1 MLKNLLLCFFFC
13 FSLQLVAQP
22 QIKTYTPPTT
32 YNLFFEEAYALYPQI
47 PRGLLE
53 AVAYNQTHIRDINS
67 RNEPVS
73 CNGMPL
79 PSGVM
84 GLFENG
90 KGVFRENLKTVSK
103 LSGFSVNE
111 IKNNPRINILSY
123 AKSYVALLNIQKIES
138 NRALEQYPI
147 LVALSELPLNND
159 RVDNFALDAQIYGFY
174 TFMNDKENKKLFK
187 IEENLDLKTFFGKN
201 YAILSAK
208 SIILNEAQIE
218 ADKEVYNPLNS
229 TANRILSTDY
239 APAILDLTTCNY
251 SSRSGTAISAYT
263 IHTVQGSYAG
273 CISWFKNCSASASS
287 HYVVRSSDGQVTQMV
302 LESNKA
308 WHVGSENPYTIGTE
322 HEGFVNDPS
331 WYTTAMYASSAD
343 IVRDVVNSGYGINA
357 LRTFFGDATVGINT
371 LGACVKI
378 KGHQHFPN
386 QTHVDPGINWNWEYF
401 YTLVNN
407 NPTITTFTTATGTI
421 TDPGGSAADYA
432 NDIRQCQLI
441 NPPSSS
447 SISLTF
453 TSFNLENNWDFLLV
467 FNGTN
472 NQAPLIGK
480 YTGTVNPGTLVAS
493 SGKIYMELRT
503 DCATTAPGFVANWTA
518 TVADIIPPT
527 TSVNAPST
535 WITGDFNAS
544 FTDND
549 NIGIA
554 QSYYQVIDFDGT
566 NWQGNPNSG
575 FMNET
580 FTGTTIPSNWTN
592 STGTWSLLTNQLIQT
607 DEANANTNLNAPLTQ
622 TNSSNYLYHFKMK
635 IEGTGTNRRAGF
647 HFFSDNGTMANRN
660 NSYFVFFRNS
670 DNKLQIYETTNDV
683 FTLMADLPLNIPAGI
698 EHDIKV
704 NYNPTTGKIDV
715 YFNNTFAGSW
725 TDPTPLTSG
734 THISFRT
741 GNCKTTFDQLSVYK
755 SRNSTVTVTVGA
767 NKDIGYS
774 NPSAAVSSAKIHSIV
789 RDLSNN
795 WSSVSTASPN
805 IDFTIPNVIATIN
818 DGLSADISTTNNGT
832 QLSANWTA
840 STDANSGISNYEYAI
855 GTTLGG
861 TNIVNYTNC
870 GTNLSIT
877 KTGLTLVGN
886 QIYYISVRA
895 KNGAGLYSTVK
906 TSNGQTYI
914 ASCGTD
920 IYESNETKAT
930 AKSIGSNIN
939 RTALIC
945 QNTDIDWLKFTNT
958 STKKNINVLLSTLPA
973 DYDLQLYNN
982 SNVLLFSS
990 VNAGTTNE
998 SIIYNNAPV
1007 GTYFIKIYGYNGAFH
1022 PSLNYTI
1029 RASTSSVAYRNAG
1042 INNNTKEINEE
1053 NEIELDKISANITN
1067 PAKMGEAAK
1076 VNIFNYEGIANFR
1089 LFDLQGKE
1097 IMAQSNIQ
1105 IERNST
1111 NDFVIPSSLQSGLYL
1126 FFIELENQT
1135 INLKVFIN

>member
-1 MLKNLLLCFFFC
+1 
-13 FSLQLVAQP
+13 
-22 QIKTYTPPTT
+22 
-32 YNLFFEEAYALYPQI
+32 
-47 PRGLLE
+47 
-53 AVAYNQTHIRDINS
+53 
-67 RNEPVS
+67 
-73 CNGMPL
+73 
-79 PSGVM
+79 
-84 GLFENG
+84 
-90 KGVFRENLKTVSK
+90 
-103 LSGFSVNE
+103 
-111 IKNNPRINILSY
+111 
-123 AKSYVALLNIQKIES
+123 
-138 NRALEQYPI
+138 
-147 LVALSELPLNND
+147 
-159 RVDNFALDAQIYGFY
+159 
-174 TFMNDKENKKLFK
+174 
-187 IEENLDLKTFFGKN
+187 
-201 YAILSAK
+201 
-208 SIILNEAQIE
+208 
-218 ADKEVYNPLNS
+218 
-229 TANRILSTDY
+229 
-239 APAILDLTTCNY
+239 
-251 SSRSGTAISAYT
+251 
-263 IHTVQGSYAG
+263 
-273 CISWFKNCSASASS
+273 
-287 HYVVRSSDGQVTQMV
+287 
-302 LESNKA
+302 
-308 WHVGSENPYTIGTE
+308 
-322 HEGFVNDPS
+322 
-331 WYTTAMYASSAD
+331 MYASSAD
-343 IVRDVVNSGYGINA
+343 IVRDVVNSGYGING
-357 LRTFFGDATVGINT
+357 LRTFFGDATVGTNT

-401 YTLVNN
+401 YTMVNN

-421 TDPGGSAADYA
+421 TDPGGNAADYA

-480 YTGTVNPGTLVAS
+480 YTGTTNPGTLVAS

-503 DCATTAPGFVANWTA
+503 DCATTAPGFEANWTA

-535 WITGDFNAS
+535 WITGDFNTN

-554 QSYYQVIDFDGT
+554 QSYYQVIDFNGT

-592 STGTWSLLTNQLIQT
+592 SVGTWSLLSNQLIQT
-607 DEANANTNLNAPLTQ
+607 DETNSNTNLNAALTQ
-622 TNSSNYLYHFKMK
+622 TNSFNYLYHFKMK
-635 IEGTGTNRRAGF
+635 IEGTGTNKRAGF
-647 HFFSDNGTMANRN
+647 HFFSDNGTMSNRN

-704 NYNPTTGKIDV
+704 NYNPSTGKIDV

-725 TDPTPLTSG
+725 TDPTPLTGG

-741 GNCKTTFDQLSVYK
+741 GNSKTTFDQLAVYK
-755 SRNSTVTVTVGA
+755 SRNAAVTVTVGA
-767 NKDIGYS
+767 NKDIRYS
-774 NPSAAVSSAKIHSIV
+774 NPSAAVSSAKIHSLV

-795 WSSVSTASPN
+795 WSNVSTATPN
-805 IDFTIPNVIATIN
+805 IDFSIPNAIATIN

-855 GTTLGG
+855 GTTIGG

-870 GTNLSIT
+870 GTNLTIT
-877 KTGLTLVGN
+877 KTGLTLISN
-886 QIYYISVRA
+886 QIYYVSVRA
-895 KNGAGLYSTVK
+895 KNGAGLYSIVK
-906 TSNGQTYI
+906 TSNGQTYVP
-914 ASCGTD
+914 SCGTD
-920 IYESNETKAT
+920 IYETNETKAT

-939 RTALIC
+939 INALIC
-945 QNTDIDWLKFTNT
+945 QNTDIDWFKFTNT

-998 SIIYNNAPV
+998 SIVYNNAPV
-1007 GTYFIKIYGYNGAFH
+1007 GTYFIKVYGYNGAFH
-1022 PSLNYTI
+1022 PSINYTI

-1042 INNNTKEINEE
+1042 INNNAKEINEE
-1053 NEIELDKISANITN
+1053 SQIDVDKISANITN

-1111 NDFVIPSSLQSGLYL
+1111 NDFVIPNSLQSGLYL